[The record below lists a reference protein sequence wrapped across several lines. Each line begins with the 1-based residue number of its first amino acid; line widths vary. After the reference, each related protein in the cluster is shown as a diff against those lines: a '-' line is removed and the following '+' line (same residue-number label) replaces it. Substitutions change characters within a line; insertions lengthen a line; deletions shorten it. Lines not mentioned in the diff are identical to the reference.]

1 MVDIYSLE
9 AIPPQSTIFDDLQI
23 DMNHKLIIQSL
34 VAAHFEKQRI
44 YRQQPI
50 LRPIDQYLV
59 RGKGSGLFI
68 LLHGVPCVGKTA
80 TAEAVA
86 QANKKPLFSITCG
99 DLGLTPEAVDSK
111 LNELFRLAH
120 FWDCVLLLD
129 EADIF
134 LTRGLL
140 LARQTLNL
148 FEKVAVAIEK
158 FRNYMDYTRAVI
170 DADQARLEMVLA
182 DHMRNDYLAP
192 RRSEQDRRREQAPYQ
207 YRSPST
213 YGDGPPREPMAGDG
227 RRRAKYQ
234 MPSSRPTRQ
243 RDGSLAGRLEA
254 PARNP
259 RAYTQAGIQGGPSMS
274 GRTPAGSKR
283 HEQRSRYDP
292 GDEYGE
298 EDEYMG
304 EREFRVSDKISRN
317 TASINDFE
325 NGDYNDDEGLL
336 DREVRKGFIGGDELD
351 YDE

>member
-1 MVDIYSLE
+1 
-9 AIPPQSTIFDDLQI
+9 
-23 DMNHKLIIQSL
+23 
-34 VAAHFEKQRI
+34 
-44 YRQQPI
+44 
-50 LRPIDQYLV
+50 
-59 RGKGSGLFI
+59 
-68 LLHGVPCVGKTA
+68 
-80 TAEAVA
+80 
-86 QANKKPLFSITCG
+86 
-99 DLGLTPEAVDSK
+99 
-111 LNELFRLAH
+111 
-120 FWDCVLLLD
+120 
-129 EADIF
+129 
-134 LTRGLL
+134 
-140 LARQTLNL
+140 
-148 FEKVAVAIEK
+148 
-158 FRNYMDYTRAVI
+158 MDYTRAVI
-170 DADQARLEMVLA
+170 DADQARLEMVPA
-182 DHMRNDYLAP
+182 DHMRNEYLAP

-304 EREFRVSDKISRN
+304 ERELRVSDKRSRN